1 MNAWLIDNFIE
12 LLGALLSVLYLF
24 LSIRQNILL
33 WPVGILSALLYMI
46 VFFQTKFYADMGLNG
61 YYFFISIYGWITW
74 RKVNRGKGSVMPVVH
89 VGRIRSVIL
98 LIIVLLLF
106 IVIGYLLNNYTDSPI
121 PYWDAFTTAGSIVAT
136 WMLTRKIIEHWI
148 LWVVIDLVS
157 LGLYLHR
164 GLFPTAVLFAIY
176 TTMAVVGYIQWR
188 RSIKS

>member
-1 MNAWLIDNFIE
+1 MSAWLIDNYIE

-24 LSIRQNILL
+24 LSIKQNILL
-33 WPVGILSALLYMI
+33 WPVGILSAILYMI

-74 RKVNRGKGSVMPVVH
+74 GKAGNGRGYVMPVVR
-89 VGRIRSVIL
+89 VGAARGVIL
-98 LIIVLLLF
+98 LLVVLLLF
-106 IVIGYLLNNYTDSPI
+106 LGIGYLLDNYTDSPI

-157 LGLYLHR
+157 LGLYLHK

-188 RSIKS
+188 RSMKS